1 MLNGPNVPW
10 RAPLTPPFLHASP
23 LRQVVPPLGSGSSLQ
38 VMPAAQVLLPGAVPA
53 APVVMGLPQ
62 PTLVQPEQPRLNR
75 AMSKEAVLAPR
86 SLGSRSGMLEAPGGP
101 ASWRPNLSQPLEVE
115 PSLARAMS
123 FAPELVPRSLGGVS
137 FEAPKATSSR
147 SGHRRPLIAE
157 AMAESHGELPRRELP
172 FGGPKEATP
181 RMEGRAK
188 VPPLKVTSLTKPPPQ
203 LPAKLSAEYEE
214 DCAEHL
220 GEGAFAIVRSLRR
233 KRDGLPVALKV
244 VEKYPLHIRNM
255 LPQLQREVRIQ
266 GSLQHRHILRLLS
279 CMEDEWYLYML
290 LEHCSGGSL
299 RDLCARQPD
308 CRISEAK
315 ASWYFAQIL
324 QGVDFMHQ
332 NRCLHRDLK
341 EENMLLTA
349 DDEVRICDFGWSAE
363 VQLDKALRTTC
374 GTPHYWP
381 PEIFEGLPQDTAV
394 DLWALG
400 TLIYELLVGH
410 APFWGSVEEIRQK
423 VLSVDIRYPPQLL
436 SPEAV
441 QLFHLLLRRD
451 PHSRIPARQLL
462 QENGWVKK
470 GLDAFKAAGRAE
482 PAASP
487 STLSGHRCLGASMV
501 DTTLSRQ
508 KEVTFEEILRSSSRP
523 LSTPVVAP
531 QISQPLTTPCAVPLS
546 AALPN
551 PMAAMQ
557 ASAASSVLLK
567 PRPLQVFVPGT
578 TSSQVSLC
586 GAVASPSL
594 CFLGTAR

>member
-1 MLNGPNVPW
+1 MLNGPNAPW

-23 LRQVVPPLGSGSSLQ
+23 LRQVVPPLGSGSLQ
-38 VMPAAQVLLPGAVPA
+38 VMPAAQVLLPGPKVVLA
-53 APVVMGLPQ
+53 APLSPMGLPQ

-75 AMSKEAVLAPR
+75 AMSKEAGNLAPR
-86 SLGSRSGMLEAPGGP
+86 SRTGSGMEATIGGPAKGP
-101 ASWRPNLSQPLEVE
+101 ASWRPHLSQPLEVE

-123 FAPELVPRSLGGVS
+123 FAPEVPRSLGGVS
-137 FEAPKATSSR
+137 FEASSSR
-147 SGHRRPLIAE
+147 SGHRRPLIE
-157 AMAESHGELPRRELP
+157 AVSFPNHPRELP
-172 FGGPKEATP
+172 VGGPKEATP

-203 LPAKLSAEYEE
+203 LPAKLSADYEE
-214 DCAEHL
+214 DSAEHL

-308 CRISEAK
+308 CRIPEAK

-381 PEIFEGLPQDTAV
+381 PEIFEGLPQDTPV

-462 QENGWVKK
+462 QENGWVQQ
-470 GLDAFKAAGRAE
+470 GLEAFKAAGRTE
-482 PAASP
+482 AASP
-487 STLSGHRCLGASMV
+487 ATRDVGHRCLGASMV

-508 KEVTFEEILRSSSRP
+508 KEILRSNRQAF
-523 LSTPVVAP
+523 STVVAP
-531 QISQPLTTPCAVPLS
+531 QISQPPTTPCAVPLS

-551 PMAAMQ
+551 HMAAMQ

-567 PRPLQVFVPGT
+567 PRPLQVGVPGT
-578 TSSQVSLC
+578 TGSQVSLC
-586 GAVASPSL
+586 GAVGPSF